1 MLILDNV
8 IYPAMRKEKTVQSE
22 VRCNWLIN
30 TKCLGRK
37 ITTLCFLLKFH
48 NKKNSIYLHK
58 YELTCS

>member
-22 VRCNWLIN
+22 VRCNWLIK

-48 NKKNSIYLHK
+48 NKKKQYL
-58 YELTCS
+58 SS